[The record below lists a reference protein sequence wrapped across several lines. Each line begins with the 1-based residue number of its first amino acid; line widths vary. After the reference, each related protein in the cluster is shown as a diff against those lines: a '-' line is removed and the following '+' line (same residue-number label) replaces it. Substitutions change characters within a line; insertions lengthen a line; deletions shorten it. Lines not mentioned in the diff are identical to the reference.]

1 MNSIVIYASRYGNT
15 RKIAEA
21 IADALRQRGTAQLFA
36 ADDVPTRLSRR
47 H

>member
-21 IADALRQRGTAQLFA
+21 IGDALRLHGTTQLFA
-36 ADDVPTRLSRR
+36 AEEAPTLLP
-47 H
+47 